1 MSDPRFEDLV
11 GRLLDGELAPD
22 EWSELLGLVREG
34 PTCLAALRDQLEVAE
49 MLSLSDDPA
58 RSSPLFLEA
67 TRSRLAEEQFVSGV
81 RAALQGRPPSRRGG
95 GLPRWP
101 WASSAAT
108 PIESEIEDCY
118 VFTVNVEAG
127 LEVVEV
133 ELLPLDPGP

>member
-1 MSDPRFEDLV
+1 
-11 GRLLDGELAPD
+11 
-22 EWSELLGLVREG
+22 
-34 PTCLAALRDQLEVAE
+34 

-101 WASSAAT
+101 WAVAAAT